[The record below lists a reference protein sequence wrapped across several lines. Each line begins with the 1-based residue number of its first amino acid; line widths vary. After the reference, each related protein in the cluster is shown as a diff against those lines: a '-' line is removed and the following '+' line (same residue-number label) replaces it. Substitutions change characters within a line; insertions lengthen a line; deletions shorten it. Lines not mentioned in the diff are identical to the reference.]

1 MFTCLLGAPKQ
12 NSELYRKGV
21 DLPTPAALLGD
32 LDVDAESL
40 ETPDGQP
47 ELTVKDVLGRV
58 GDLQIKPM
66 LRETKAHEDL
76 LYHFTA
82 AVITQEKFKEH
93 VGIHAFSDY
102 LWISLECFLVIAYV
116 NGYDKWMWECKFGP
130 PKKKNRKRKKRS
142 EDGDDEEDEED
153 AGTTSSG
160 DSDTSP
166 TDTSPTT
173 TPTPTT
179 TAGRTRFTED
189 ALGAGKYKGWKKGG
203 ICLYNM
209 VHDVLKEQRTNEKK
223 LPVLA
228 GYDEKMKNRFL
239 SPDSSKKVP
248 SGPAAPRVRSSEA
261 EFLAMLDDNPLAT
274 VLPV

>member
-1 MFTCLLGAPKQ
+1 MFTCLLATQQ

-40 ETPDGQP
+40 VTKKGKP

-66 LRETKAHEDL
+66 LRETKAHEEL
-76 LYHFTA
+76 LYHFTIC
-82 AVITQEKFKEH
+82 VITQQKFKEQ
-93 VGIHAFSDY
+93 VAIHPHSEY

-116 NGYDKWMWECKFGP
+116 NGYDKWMWECEFGP

-142 EDGDDEEDEED
+142 EDDDDEED

-173 TPTPTT
+173 TQTT
-179 TAGRTRFTED
+179 TGRTRFTED
-189 ALGAGKYKGWKKGG
+189 ALGAGKYKGWSKGG
-203 ICLYNM
+203 ILLYNL
-209 VHDVLKEQRTNEKK
+209 VHDVLEEQRTKD
-223 LPVLA
+223 VA
-228 GYDEKMKNRFL
+228 GYDKKMKNRFL
-239 SPDSSKKVP
+239 SPDSSKKVTN
-248 SGPAAPRVRSSEA
+248 GPAEPRVRSSEA
-261 EFLAMLDDNPLAT
+261 KFLAMLDANPLAT

>member
-93 VGIHAFSDY
+93 VGIHAFSGY

-130 PKKKNRKRKKRS
+130 PKKKNRKRKK
-142 EDGDDEEDEED
+142 DDDDEDAED
-153 AGTTSSG
+153 AGTTSSGTTSSG

-166 TDTSPTT
+166 TT
-173 TPTPTT
+173 TP

-209 VHDVLKEQRTNEKK
+209 VHDVLKEQRANEKK
-223 LPVLA
+223 IPVLA
-228 GYDEKMKNRFL
+228 GYDDKMKNRFL
-239 SPDSSKKVP
+239 SADSSKKVTN
-248 SGPAAPRVRSSEA
+248 GPAAPRVRSSEA